1 MSEIRV
7 TYSGLI
13 GLGIGLITI
22 ITGMIFILIITR
34 SLTPEELGTWSLIG
48 SLVTYVVIIEPMI
61 SYWTKREIA
70 RGIESGKTA
79 ILSSGVFSI
88 VGFLAYLVIAYFV
101 SEPTG
106 ADVNILFF
114 AALMI
119 PFIFLNRTISAI
131 AIGWKPHLNSIGV
144 LIFDASKLPAAIFFV
159 YYLEQGINGAIL
171 SLIFAYIVSN
181 IALAILLRNKIQH
194 KINYNYLKN
203 WLKRAWLPL
212 YIKFPNM
219 VVLDVLIFSVITG
232 SVTGLAY
239 WIVAFTLGTMVRH
252 AGQIT
257 RAVYPKL
264 LSGGRKE
271 YLQENLIRL
280 FYFAFPCMAISI
292 SFAKPGLY
300 ALNPIYDI
308 VALVVVFITLRSFL
322 KILASALSLALQGIE
337 KVDIK
342 ESTQKDYLKSKL
354 FYLPTIRLIHRGV
367 YLSTLAIGLL
377 ILIHFNSS
385 QIDLLL
391 YWSIIALIVQIP
403 FTLYFYYLVRKS
415 FPLSIDISATIKYL
429 VTSIVVFGGIYFLM
443 ERFLEYTPTLIEFL
457 PQLIPYMILGILA
470 YLGITSLIDYRTRT
484 LFNAIILEI
493 KRK

>member
-7 TYSGLI
+7 TYSGLL
-13 GLGIGLITI
+13 GLGIGFITV

-34 SLTPEELGTWSLIG
+34 SLTPDELGTWSLIG
-48 SLVTYVVIIEPMI
+48 SLVTYVIIIEPMI

-70 RGIESGKTA
+70 RGIDSGKTA
-79 ILSSGVFSI
+79 ILSSGAFSS
-88 VGFLAYLVIAYFV
+88 VGILAYLVIAYFV

-114 AALMI
+114 AALLI
-119 PFIFLNRTISAI
+119 PFTFFYRTLSAI

-144 LIFDASKLPAAIFFV
+144 LIFDVCKLPVAIFFV
-159 YYLEQGINGAIL
+159 YYLDQGVNGVVL
-171 SLIFAYIVSN
+171 SLIFAYIITSIV
-181 IALAILLRNKIQH
+181 LAILLRNKIQH

-203 WLKRAWLPL
+203 WLKRAWLPS

-219 VVLDVLIFSVITG
+219 VVLDVLVFSVITG
-232 SVTGLAY
+232 SVIGLAY
-239 WIVAFTLGTMVRH
+239 WTVAFALGTTLRH
-252 AGQIT
+252 TSQVT

-280 FYFAFPCMAISI
+280 FYFAFPLTAISI

-300 ALNPIYDI
+300 ALYPIYDI
-308 VALVVVFITLRSFL
+308 AALLVVFITLRSFL
-322 KILASALSLALQGIE
+322 KILASAFTQALQGIE
-337 KVDIK
+337 KVDTK

-367 YLSTLAIGLL
+367 YISTLAIGLL
-377 ILIHFNSS
+377 ILIQSNSS

-403 FTLYFYYLVRKS
+403 FTLYFYIMVRKS
-415 FPLSIDISATIKYL
+415 FPLSIDISATTKYL

-457 PQLIPYMILGILA
+457 PGLIPYMILGILS
-470 YLGITSLIDYRTRT
+470 YIGITYLIDNRTRT
-484 LFNAIILEI
+484 LFKAIILEI